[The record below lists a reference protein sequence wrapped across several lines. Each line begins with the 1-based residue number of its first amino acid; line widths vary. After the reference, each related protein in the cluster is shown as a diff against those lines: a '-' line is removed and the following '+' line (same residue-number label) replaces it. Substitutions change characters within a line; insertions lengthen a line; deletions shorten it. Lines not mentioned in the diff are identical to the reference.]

1 MQKSVVLFIVEGQTE
16 ETALETV
23 LNRIFSSE
31 TVKFDIVRDDITAQ
45 QYTVPDEVV
54 LAVNKRI
61 DSYCNHIIKRKDI
74 GKVIHLIDMDGAFI
88 PESAVKFDPEHEKA
102 WYTADG
108 IYIYKPER
116 IIMRNREKAKNIS
129 QLITR
134 NKIKNTPYSAY
145 YFSTNFDEII
155 CGNAN
160 LMSDK
165 EKANAAEDFDF
176 KYGEDPDAFLDFLMK
191 SDFSVLGTYGES
203 WWHIKQKL
211 HSLHRYTN
219 FGICFQ
225 NEIT

>member
-1 MQKSVVLFIVEGQTE
+1 M
-16 ETALETV
+16 A
-23 LNRIFSSE
+23 
-31 TVKFDIVRDDITAQ
+31 
-45 QYTVPDEVV
+45 
-54 LAVNKRI
+54 
-61 DSYCNHIIKRKDI
+61 
-74 GKVIHLIDMDGAFI
+74 
-88 PESAVKFDPEHEKA
+88 
-102 WYTADG
+102 
-108 IYIYKPER
+108 YIYKPER
-116 IIMRNREKAKNIS
+116 IITRNREKAKNIS

-165 EKANAAEDFDF
+165 
-176 KYGEDPDAFLDFLMK
+176 EDPDAFLDFLMK